1 MIYVLFRGKGNIFS
15 AIGNVTGTIKEKL
28 MGAKDAEE
36 NKEEEVSK
44 QGAGE
49 PVLDKDG
56 DGAVGARTV
65 LVIDKGTKFDDV
77 AQTLREADQ
86 VTGQTFNDVG
96 KIGGEDVVMIDPNK

>member
-1 MIYVLFRGKGNIFS
+1 
-15 AIGNVTGTIKEKL
+15 
-28 MGAKDAEE
+28 MGANDAAE
-36 NKEEEVSK
+36 NEQEEVSK

-56 DGAVGARTV
+56 DGVVGPRTV
-65 LVIDKGTKFDDV
+65 LVIDKGSKLDDV

-96 KIGGEDVVMIDPNK
+96 NIGGEDVVMIDPKK